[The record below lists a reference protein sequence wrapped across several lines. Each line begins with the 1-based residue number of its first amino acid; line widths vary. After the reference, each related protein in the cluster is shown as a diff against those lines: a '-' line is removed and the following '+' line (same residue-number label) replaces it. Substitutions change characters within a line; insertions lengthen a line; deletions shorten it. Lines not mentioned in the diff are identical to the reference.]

1 MAQIKNYLHL
11 EVAATFM
18 VAIFDAGIKPAAT
31 YTRYLFFI
39 SYLFI
44 PSFAIAFCYEEA
56 GSEYDI
62 NPKLLKIIALTES
75 NLKTDALNINK
86 DGTSD
91 LGLMQIN
98 SSWVNALNLDAKQ
111 LLSNPCY
118 NTMTGAKILKQCI
131 DRYGYTWEAV
141 GCYNATNRYK
151 RVEYSWKIFK
161 RLKAE
166 DRSLSP
172 QSLGGGG
179 QKAEGKEQN
188 SELKTHA
195 VGWALP
201 TNSNEQNSE
210 LHFSVR
216 EITP

>member
-1 MAQIKNYLHL
+1 MPTMNNIK
-11 EVAATFM
+11 
-18 VAIFDAGIKPAAT
+18 T
-31 YTRYLFFI
+31 YIICLFFI
-39 SYLFI
+39 PYLFI
-44 PSFAIAFCYEEA
+44 PSFAIAFCYEDA

-62 NPKLLKIIALTES
+62 NPKLLEIIALTES

-86 DGTSD
+86 NGTFD

-131 DRYGYTWEAV
+131 ARYGYTWEAV
-141 GCYNATNRYK
+141 GCYNAASRSK

-166 DRSLSP
+166 GLRLKAEDRSLPP
-172 QSLGGGG
+172 QDLSGG

-188 SELKTHA
+188 SEPKTQS
-195 VGWALP
+195 GWALP
-201 TNSNEQNSE
+201 TNSNGQNSE